1 MKLRNETIEKINRY
15 LNEDIG
21 EQFIVN
27 ELDAVMNGKNYF
39 YVHNQ
44 RGDVFKINI
53 IYYKLGDVLDYHLMK
68 FQFKLNMK

>member
-39 YVHNQ
+39 YVHNKS
-44 RGDVFKINI
+44 GHVFKINI
-53 IYYKLGDVLDYHLMK
+53 IYYERGEVLDYHLMK
-68 FQFKLNMK
+68 FQLKLNTK